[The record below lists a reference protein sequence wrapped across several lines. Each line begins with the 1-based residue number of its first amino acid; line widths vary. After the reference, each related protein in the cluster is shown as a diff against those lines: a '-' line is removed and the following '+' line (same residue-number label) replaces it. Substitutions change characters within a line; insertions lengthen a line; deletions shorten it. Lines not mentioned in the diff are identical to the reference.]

1 MENLEKDVFLA
12 NEVQKKSYSPYS
24 NFRVG
29 AVLTTKSGKKYTGC
43 NIENDGIQSICA
55 ERVAFCK
62 AISEGENE
70 FESILVVGGKN
81 GEENN
86 KCLPCGYCRQF
97 MSEFIDKN
105 FKIYNAYQNK
115 IDEYK
120 IEDLLPN
127 SFDL

>member
-43 NIENDGIQSICA
+43 NIENDGIQAICA

-62 AISEGENE
+62 ALSEGEKE
-70 FESILVVGGKN
+70 FESILVVGGKSE
-81 GEENN
+81 EENN

-127 SFDL
+127 SFNL